1 MKFYDSGDWL
11 QVVAAKGIQSN
22 VTAQITWWERNYFGR
37 STIFR
42 HCFPYCNCSTRKTC
56 SHSSTWMC
64 GLLDYSLH
72 HFHFPTLSDS
82 FLSPLFWQSVI
93 FSPTF
98 CKPISPYSMCFKSQ
112 GSSFIL
118 PFQAHSCDHPCPHLH
133 LISNCFISPT
143 ISISTLGGAVLFL
156 HHWTP
161 LCCEVSS
168 ASNRRIIYYSS
179 FVLK

>member
-112 GSSFIL
+112 GSSFRLIHVIIL
-118 PFQAHSCDHPCPHLH
+118 VPTST
-133 LISNCFISPT
+133 SSPT
-143 ISISTLGGAVLFL
+143 ASS
-156 HHWTP
+156 P
-161 LCCEVSS
+161 PPS
-168 ASNRRIIYYSS
+168 ASALWGALSYFFIIGLRSAAKFHLS
-179 FVLK
+179 LIAE